1 LPRQIVTRLA
11 ILAEKDEGWRTV
23 RVETIFGVFLELPRD
38 DDEPLDQPDVTHGD
52 FAPHR
57 DAAGRAMPER

>member
-1 LPRQIVTRLA
+1 MPRQIVTRLA

-23 RVETIFGVFLELPRD
+23 RVETILGVFLELPRD
-38 DDEPLDQPDVTHGD
+38 DEEPLDQPDVTHGD